1 MIRDLYYLAT
11 VQPPS
16 KVEVAAARLV
26 FVNPAA
32 SPIERREA
40 RAIIERATYCR
51 YRSHVYDYLLAASW
65 TVSAAVFVTLIVIAG
80 K

>member
-16 KVEVAAARLV
+16 KVEVDAALAVLQGHT
-26 FVNPAA
+26 A
-32 SPIERREA
+32 SEVERREA
-40 RAIIERATYCR
+40 RAIIERATYCQ